1 LNSVIDKKIVSP
13 ILEQTS
19 NFATAAKNRPFED
32 KSNDGIF
39 SINECMYEM
48 GDKRRNMLVFEA
60 DIINMMGLGSMQ
72 PAALHGFIRDFLINR
87 EK

>member
-1 LNSVIDKKIVSP
+1 
-13 ILEQTS
+13 
-19 NFATAAKNRPFED
+19 
-32 KSNDGIF
+32 
-39 SINECMYEM
+39 MYEM